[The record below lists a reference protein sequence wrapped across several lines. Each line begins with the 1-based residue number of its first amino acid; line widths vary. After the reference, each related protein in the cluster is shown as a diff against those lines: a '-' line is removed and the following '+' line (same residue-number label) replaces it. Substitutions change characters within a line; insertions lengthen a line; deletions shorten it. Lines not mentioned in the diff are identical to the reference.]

1 MRKISEVLRLRA
13 QGRSIRE
20 IAASVGVGHTAV
32 GEYLRRAEAAGLGW
46 PLPEGVG
53 EEELDARLFPP
64 PVALPGAARP
74 VPEWRE
80 VHRELKS
87 RKGVT
92 RRLLWLEW
100 REAHPDGWGYSQFC
114 WHYDQWLGAQDV
126 VMRLSYPGGERMFVD
141 FSGDR
146 AAWFDPESGEEHTAE
161 VFVAVLGCSGK
172 LFVQATPGQDLASWV
187 GAHVGAWDAFG
198 GVCEVTVPDNLR
210 AGVSKACFYDPEI
223 NPTYAELAAFY
234 DTVVLPARVRRPRD
248 KAAVEAGVQVAQRWV
263 LAPLRHRRF
272 FSLAELNEAIAA
284 EVAKVNA
291 RPFRGQPTSREELF
305 AELEA
310 PALRP
315 LPAGRYELAEWKK
328 ATVSIDY
335 HVAFDHRFYS
345 VPFRLVRQKVDIRA
359 TRATVEIYHGGR
371 RVAVHAREWGQR
383 RYVTEVA
390 HMPASHRAHAEWTP
404 SRLVAWAG
412 SAGPSVAALAERL
425 LAAQG
430 HPEHAYRSCLGLMSL
445 GRRHSPE
452 RLDAACARALAV
464 GAISYSSVKSILAGN
479 LDRVPLRPAEVLPA
493 PPTHENLRGSGYWA
507 EPDTPGETASDDT
520 PGEAASGTARCAV
533 DVGAA
538 AGTGA

>member
-1 MRKISEVLRLRA
+1 MKKISEVLRLRA
-13 QGRSIRE
+13 QGLSIRE
-20 IAASVGVGHTAV
+20 IAQSVGAGRTTV
-32 GEYLRRAEAAGLGW
+32 GEYLRRAEAAGLAW

-64 PVALPGAARP
+64 AVAGSGALRP
-74 VPEWRE
+74 VPNWRE
-80 VHRELKS
+80 VHRELKA

-114 WHYDQWLGAQDV
+114 WHYEQWLGAQDV
-126 VMRLSYPGGERMFVD
+126 VMRLSYAAGERMFVD

-146 AAWFDPESGEEHTAE
+146 APWFDPETGERHDAE

-172 LFVQATPGQDLASWV
+172 LYVQATASQDLASFV
-187 GAHVGAWDAFG
+187 GAHIGAWESFG

-234 DTVVLPARVRRPRD
+234 DTVVLPTRVRRPRD

-284 EVAKVNA
+284 EVAKVND

-305 AELEA
+305 AEMEA

-315 LPAGRYELAEWKK
+315 LPSGRYELAAWKK

-359 TRATVEIYHGGR
+359 TASTVEIYHGGR
-371 RVAVHAREWGQR
+371 RVAAHGREWGQR
-383 RYVTEVA
+383 RYVTDPA
-390 HMPASHRAHAEWTP
+390 HMPPSHRAHAEWSP

-425 LAAQG
+425 LAAKA

-445 GRRHSPE
+445 GRRYGPE
-452 RLDAACARALAV
+452 RLDAACARALAA
-464 GAISYSSVKSILAGN
+464 GAVSYSSVKSILAEN
-479 LDRVPLRPAEVLPA
+479 LDRVPLRPAEALPT
-493 PPTHENLRGSGYWA
+493 PPEHENLRGRSYWA
-507 EPDTPGETASDDT
+507 ESDAANDTATVATGPIATGDATAPDT
-520 PGEAASGTARCAV
+520 AV
-533 DVGAA
+533 
-538 AGTGA
+538 TGA